1 MQRTRKDARNP
12 ERRKTYHGTKRCKT
26 CNVCEWRE
34 TCNEWQRREK
44 RALGTRR
51 KNTWNLCNS
60 VASVKYC
67 LLLLSARSHVT
78 RLTVYTMRIG
88 KPGMTGDMKP
98 DSNEEKPIT
107 VDSREFIFRENSLNV
122 VQRYYILGIFIG
134 RKKRRVLHKTRPK

>member
-1 MQRTRKDARNP
+1 MQRTRKDARNAA
-12 ERRKTYHGTKRCKT
+12 RTKTYHSTRRCKT

-34 TCNEWQRREK
+34 TCNEWQRRE
-44 RALGTRR
+44 RALGTKR
-51 KNTWNLCNS
+51 KNTCNLCNS

-67 LLLLSARSHVT
+67 LLLLSTRSHVT
-78 RLTVYTMRIG
+78 RLTAYTMRIG

-122 VQRYYILGIFIG
+122 VQRYYILGLSIG